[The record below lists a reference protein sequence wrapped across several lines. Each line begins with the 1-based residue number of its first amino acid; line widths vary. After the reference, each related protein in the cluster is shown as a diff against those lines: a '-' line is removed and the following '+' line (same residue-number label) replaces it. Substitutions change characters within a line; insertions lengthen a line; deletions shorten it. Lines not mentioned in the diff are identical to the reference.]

1 MSKIEINKEKCT
13 RCGACIKDCIA
24 YAIEGGTD
32 LFPQAAEGGE
42 DRCIGCT
49 HCMAVCPTGAI
60 SVDEKSIEEA
70 LNPSLPNPD
79 DVLGLIQSRRSI
91 RQYKNEE
98 ISPELFDKLKAMLPY
113 IPTGCNT
120 NTLHFSFVETKS
132 AMDYLRTYVRTRLLK
147 IMESSFMPKLAGKFV
162 KYKTAFENGEDV
174 IFRGAPHM
182 VVVSSHIH
190 APCANVDPII
200 ALSYIELYAN
210 SLGLG
215 TCWCGFAQACFKLLP
230 RLSEMVQIPDEYK
243 PVYVMLLG
251 HPAVKYKR
259 TTIPDS
265 FPVTAITEIEDVKM
279 GWTKKA
285 RRILLNF
292 IRG

>member
-1 MSKIEINKEKCT
+1 
-13 RCGACIKDCIA
+13 
-24 YAIEGGTD
+24 
-32 LFPQAAEGGE
+32 
-42 DRCIGCT
+42 
-49 HCMAVCPTGAI
+49 
-60 SVDEKSIEEA
+60 
-70 LNPSLPNPD
+70 
-79 DVLGLIQSRRSI
+79 
-91 RQYKNEE
+91 
-98 ISPELFDKLKAMLPY
+98 MLPY
-113 IPTGCNT
+113 IPTGCNV
-120 NTLHFSFVETKS
+120 NSLHFSFVETRP
-132 AMDYLRTYVRTRLLK
+132 AMDSIRAYVRVKLLK
-147 IMESSFMPKLAGKFV
+147 ILNSSFMPKLANKFA

-174 IFRGAPHM
+174 IFREAPHM

-200 ALSYIELYAN
+200 ALSYLELYAH

-251 HPAVKYKR
+251 YPAVKYHR
-259 TTIPDS
+259 TTQPES
-265 FPVTAITEIEDVKM
+265 FPITEIKEIQDINM
-279 GWTKKA
+279 SWSQKA

>member
-1 MSKIEINKEKCT
+1 MSKIEINKEKCI

-24 YAIEGGTD
+24 YSIEAGAD
-32 LFPQAAEGGE
+32 LFPQATNGGE
-42 DRCIGCT
+42 ERCIGCT
-49 HCMAVCPTGAI
+49 HCMAVCPVGAI
-60 SVDEKSIEEA
+60 SVNDKNPENSFNPTLPKSEE
-70 LNPSLPNPD
+70 
-79 DVLGLIQSRRSI
+79 VLGLIQTRRSI
-91 RQYKNEE
+91 RQFKSED
-98 ISPELFDKLKAMLPY
+98 ISPELFEKLKAMLPY
-113 IPTGCNT
+113 IPTGCNV
-120 NTLHFSFVETKS
+120 NSLHFSFVETRT
-132 AMDYLRTYVRTRLLK
+132 AMDSIRAYVRVKLLK
-147 IMESSFMPKLAGKFV
+147 ILNSSFMPKLANKFA

-174 IFRGAPHM
+174 IFREAPHM

-200 ALSYIELYAN
+200 ALSYLELYAH

-251 HPAVKYKR
+251 YPAVKYHR
-259 TTIPDS
+259 TTQPES
-265 FPVTAITEIEDVKM
+265 FPITEIKEIQDINM
-279 GWTKKA
+279 SWSQKA

>member
-1 MSKIEINKEKCT
+1 MSKIQINKEKCV

-24 YAIEGGTD
+24 YSLEGGTD
-32 LFPQAAEGGE
+32 LFPQASECGE
-42 DRCIGCT
+42 ERCIKCT

-60 SVDEKSIEEA
+60 TINDKNYENAKTPA
-70 LNPSLPNPD
+70 LPNPD
-79 DVLGLIQSRRSI
+79 EVLGLIQTRRSI
-91 RQYKNEE
+91 RQYKDEE
-98 ISPELFDKLKAMLPY
+98 IPQEVFEKLKAMLPY

-132 AMDYLRTYVRTRLLK
+132 AMDYLRSYVRTKLLK
-147 IMESSFMPKLAGKFV
+147 ILESSFMPKLANKFA

-174 IFRGAPHM
+174 IFRNAPHM
-182 VVVSSHIH
+182 VIVSSHIH

-200 ALSYIELYAN
+200 ALSYIELYAH

-215 TCWCGFAQACFKLLP
+215 SCWCGFAQACFKLLP

-251 HPAVKYKR
+251 YPNVKYHR
-259 TTIPDS
+259 TTLPDS
-265 FPVTAITEIEDVKM
+265 FPITEIREIEDIKM
-279 GWTKKA
+279 SWTQKA

>member
-24 YAIEGGTD
+24 YSIEAGSD
-32 LFPQAAEGGE
+32 LFPQAANGGE
-42 DRCIGCT
+42 ERCLECT

-60 SVDEKSIEEA
+60 SINGKNADNA
-70 LNPSLPNPD
+70 LNPALPD
-79 DVLGLIQSRRSI
+79 SDEVLGLIQTRRSI
-91 RQYKNEE
+91 RQYKSED
-98 ISPELFDKLKAMLPY
+98 ISPEVFEKLKSMLPN

-120 NTLHFSFVETKS
+120 NTLHFAFVETRS
-132 AMDYLRTYVRTRLLK
+132 AMDSIRNYVRVKLLK
-147 IMESSFMPKLAGKFV
+147 LLNSSFMPKLANKFA

-174 IFRGAPHM
+174 IFRDAPHM

-200 ALSYIELYAN
+200 ALSYIELYAH

-230 RLSEMVQIPDEYK
+230 RLSEMVQIQDEYK

-251 HPAVKYKR
+251 YPAVKYHR
-259 TTIPDS
+259 TTQPES
-265 FPVTAITEIEDVKM
+265 FPVTEITEIQDVKM
-279 GWTKKA
+279 NWSQKA

>member
-1 MSKIEINKEKCT
+1 MSKIQINKEKCV

-24 YAIEGGTD
+24 YSLEGGAD
-32 LFPQAAEGGE
+32 LFPQAAECGE
-42 DRCIGCT
+42 ERCIGCT
-49 HCMAVCPTGAI
+49 HCMAICPTCAI
-60 SVDEKSIEEA
+60 TINDKNYENAK
-70 LNPSLPNPD
+70 NPD
-79 DVLGLIQSRRSI
+79 LPKPDEVLGLIQTRRSI
-91 RQYKNEE
+91 RQYKDEE
-98 ISPELFDKLKAMLPY
+98 ISKEMFDKLKEMLPY

-132 AMDYLRTYVRTRLLK
+132 AMDYLRNYVRTKLLK
-147 IMESSFMPKLAGKFV
+147 LIESPFMPELAGKFV

-174 IFRGAPHM
+174 IFRNAPHI

-200 ALSYIELYAN
+200 ALSYIELYAH

-230 RLSEMVQIPDEYK
+230 RLSEMVQIPDGYK

-251 HPAVKYKR
+251 YPNVKYHR
-259 TTIPDS
+259 TAMPDS
-265 FPVTAITEIEDVKM
+265 FKVSEISEIPQIKM
-279 GWTKKA
+279 GWCQKA

>member
-1 MSKIEINKEKCT
+1 MAKIEIDKEKCVK
-13 RCGACIKDCIA
+13 CGACIKDCIA
-24 YAIEGGTD
+24 YTLEGGED
-32 LFPQAAEGGE
+32 LFPQVAEGGE
-42 DRCIGCT
+42 ECCIGCT
-49 HCMAVCPTGAI
+49 HCMAVCPVGAI
-60 SVDEKSIEEA
+60 SIDGKNSEDALTLTLANSDE
-70 LNPSLPNPD
+70 
-79 DVLGLIQSRRSI
+79 VLGLIQTRRSI
-91 RQYKNEE
+91 RQYKEEE
-98 ISPELFDKLKAMLPY
+98 ISAEMFEKLKAMLPY
-113 IPTGCNT
+113 IPTGCNV
-120 NTLHFSFVETKS
+120 NSLHFSFVETRS
-132 AMDYLRTYVRTRLLK
+132 AMDYLRTYVRTKLLK
-147 IMESSFMPKLAGKFV
+147 LMESPFMPKLAGKFI

-174 IFRGAPHM
+174 IFRNAPHM

-200 ALSYIELYAN
+200 ALSYIELYAH

-251 HPAVKYKR
+251 YPNVKYKR
-259 TTIPDS
+259 STLPDN
-265 FPVTAITEIEDVKM
+265 FPITSIREIEDVKM
-279 GWTKKA
+279 GWCKKA